1 MKRGLFITFEGPDGA
16 GKTTQIQRLKDYFAR
31 GGWNVVLTREPG
43 GTRIGEQIRE
53 ILLDKEHQEMDPMAE
68 TLLYAASRA
77 QHVAEVLLPALEQ
90 GKVVICDR
98 FVDSSIAYQGWGRN
112 LGTAVAEINRFATGR
127 LTPDLTILLL
137 LDPEEGRKRA
147 EKGREPDRLEL
158 EEQAFHRAVYQGY
171 HELAKEEP
179 ERIIPVDAGGE
190 VEEIQKVIFSRVG
203 RFLEE
208 KNEPVPGDEL

>member
-16 GKTTQIQRLKDYFAR
+16 GKTTQIQLLKDFFVQV
-31 GGWNVVLTREPG
+31 GWDVALTREPG
-43 GTRIGEQIRE
+43 GTRIGERVRE
-53 ILLDKEHQEMDPMAE
+53 ILLDKEHREMDPMTE

-77 QHVAEVLLPALEQ
+77 QHVAEVILPALEQ

-112 LGTAVAEINRFATGR
+112 LGTAVVEINRFSTGR

-147 EKGREPDRLEL
+147 EQGREPDRLEL

-179 ERIIPVDAGGE
+179 ERIVPVDARGG
-190 VEEIQKVIFSRVG
+190 VEEIQKIILSRVR

-208 KNEPVPGDEL
+208 RNEPVPGDGL